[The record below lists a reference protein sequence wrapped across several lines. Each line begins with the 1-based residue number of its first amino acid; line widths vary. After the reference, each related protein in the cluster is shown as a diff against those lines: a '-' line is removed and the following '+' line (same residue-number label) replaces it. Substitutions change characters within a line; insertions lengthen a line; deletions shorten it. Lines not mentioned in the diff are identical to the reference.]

1 MLPAPGVPAG
11 GSIGAS
17 SRDHEFNMRILCVC
31 GARPNFMK
39 IAPIMHE
46 LARADGAEARLVH
59 TGQHYDEK
67 MSRLFFT
74 DLGIPTPDVNL
85 EVGSG
90 SHAVQTAEIMK
101 RFEPVCEEFKPDWA
115 IVVGDVNGTMAAAL
129 TAVKLGIPV
138 AHVEAGLRS
147 FDRAMPEEI
156 NRMVTDSIS
165 DLLFATEPSA
175 VENLRREGV
184 AEERVHL
191 VGNVMVDTLLR
202 HRATAAESEI
212 VSALGLESRGYALVT
227 IHRPSNVDDL
237 GVLCEILDALEV
249 ISADMP
255 IVFPVHPRSRSR
267 IESFGLG
274 DRVAA
279 MSGLRLLGPRGYL
292 DFLKLMDESAVV
304 LTDSG
309 GIQEETT
316 VLGVPCLTLRENTE
330 RPITLTEGTNQLT
343 GSSKDKIIE
352 AYTRTRSAKKQT
364 SKVPDLWD
372 GRAAERI
379 VAKLLG
385 RE

>member
-1 MLPAPGVPAG
+1 
-11 GSIGAS
+11 
-17 SRDHEFNMRILCVC
+17 
-31 GARPNFMK
+31 MK

-46 LARADGAEARLVH
+46 LGRADGVRARLVH

-101 RFEPVCEEFKPDWA
+101 RIEPVYADFQPDWVV
-115 IVVGDVNGTMAAAL
+115 VVGDVNGTMAAAL

-156 NRMVTDSIS
+156 NRLVTDAIS
-165 DLLFATEPSA
+165 DALFVTEPSA

-184 AEERVHL
+184 AEEKIHL

-202 HRATAAESEI
+202 HRATAAESKI
-212 VSALGLESRGYALVT
+212 VATLGLDSRGYALVT
-227 IHRPSNVDDL
+227 LHRPSNVDDP
-237 GVLCEILDALEV
+237 GVLGEIFDALEV

-267 IESFGLG
+267 IQSFGLG
-274 DRVAA
+274 ERVEAIP
-279 MSGLRLLGPRGYL
+279 GLRLLEPLGYL
-292 DFLKLMDESAVV
+292 DFVRLMDESAVV

-343 GSSKDKIIE
+343 GTSKDRILS
-352 AYTRTRSAKKQT
+352 AYARTRGGSLRAAT
-364 SKVPDLWD
+364 VPYLWD

-379 VAKLLG
+379 VQNLLD
-385 RE
+385 RK